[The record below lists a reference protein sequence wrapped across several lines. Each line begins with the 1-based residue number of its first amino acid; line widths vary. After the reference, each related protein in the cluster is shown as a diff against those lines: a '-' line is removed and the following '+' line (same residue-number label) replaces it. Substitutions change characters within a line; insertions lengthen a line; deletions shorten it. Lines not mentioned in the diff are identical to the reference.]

1 MLNQLQTRLKNHS
14 PWRLSSDLKPRAE
27 AGVICLLT
35 DEPEP
40 QVILTQRGGH
50 LSTHAG
56 EVAFPGGKRDPEDAD
71 VLATALREAQ
81 EEVGVKPGEIELLG
95 ELSQIFSLHK
105 LAVTP
110 FVGIVSADVQLR
122 PNPGEIDSIF
132 KTPLSFLL
140 NLDNARVDKFAM
152 VDGRTRFVP
161 SWQYQQYEIW
171 GLTAWV
177 LAELL
182 NVGLD
187 AGIPTRPRPERSKP
201 ERSA

>member
-1 MLNQLQTRLKNHS
+1 MLDQLQSRLKHHR
-14 PWRLSSDLKPRAE
+14 PWRLSGDLKPRAE

-35 DEPEP
+35 DEAEP
-40 QVILTQRGGH
+40 QVILTQRGGQ

-56 EVAFPGGKRDPEDAD
+56 EVAFPGGKRDPEDENL
-71 VLATALREAQ
+71 LATALREAQ
-81 EEVGVKPGEIELLG
+81 EEVGVEPDHVQLLG
-95 ELSQIFSLHK
+95 ELSQIYSLHK

-110 FVGIVSADVQLR
+110 FVGVVSPDIELR
-122 PNPGEIDSIF
+122 PNPGEIAAIF
-132 KTPLSFLL
+132 KTPLSFLM
-140 NLDNARVDKFAM
+140 NQDNARMDKFAM

-171 GLTAWV
+171 GLTAWA

-187 AGIPTRPRPERSKP
+187 AGIPTRPRPERS
-201 ERSA
+201 A

>member
-1 MLNQLQTRLKNHS
+1 MLDQLETRLQQHR
-14 PWRLSSDLKPRAE
+14 PWRLSGDLKPRAE

-40 QVILTQRGGH
+40 QVILTQRGGS

-56 EVAFPGGKRDPEDAD
+56 EVAFPGGKRDPEDESL
-71 VLATALREAQ
+71 VATALREAH
-81 EEVGVKPGEIELLG
+81 EEVGVEPDQVRLLG

-110 FVGIVSADVQLR
+110 FVGVVSPEMELR
-122 PNPGEIDSIF
+122 PNPGEIASIF

-140 NLDNARVDKFAM
+140 DLDNARIDKFAM

-171 GLTAWV
+171 GLTAWA

-187 AGIPTRPRPERSKP
+187 AGIPTRPRPERT
-201 ERSA
+201 A

>member
-1 MLNQLQTRLKNHS
+1 MLDQLQSRLQQHR

-40 QVILTQRGGH
+40 QVILTQRGGQ

-56 EVAFPGGKRDPEDAD
+56 EVAFPGGKRDPEDESL
-71 VLATALREAQ
+71 LATALREAY
-81 EEVGVKPGEIELLG
+81 EEVGVEPDQVQLLG
-95 ELSQIFSLHK
+95 ELSQIYSLHK
-105 LAVTP
+105 LAVSP
-110 FVGIVSADVQLR
+110 FVGVVSSDVELR
-122 PNPGEIDSIF
+122 PNPGEIAAIF
-132 KTPLSFLL
+132 KTPLSFLM
-140 NLDNARVDKFAM
+140 DQENARMDKFAM

-187 AGIPTRPRPERSKP
+187 AGIPTRPRPERNQ
-201 ERSA
+201 

>member
-1 MLNQLQTRLKNHS
+1 MLEQLETRLNQHS
-14 PWRLSSDLKPRAE
+14 PWQLSSDLKPRAE

-35 DEPEP
+35 DEAEP
-40 QVILTQRGGH
+40 QVILTQRSGG

-56 EVAFPGGKRDPEDAD
+56 EVAFPGGKRDPEDD
-71 VLATALREAQ
+71 SLLTTALREAH
-81 EEVGVKPGEIELLG
+81 EEVGVEPDQVKLLG
-95 ELSQIFSLHK
+95 ELSQIYSLHK

-110 FVGIVSADVQLR
+110 FVGVVSPDVELR
-122 PNPGEIDSIF
+122 PNPGEIAAIF
-132 KTPLSFLL
+132 KTPLKFLL
-140 NLDNARVDKFAM
+140 ELDNARIDKFAM

-171 GLTAWV
+171 GLTAWA

-187 AGIPTRPRPERSKP
+187 AGIPTRPRPERNQ
-201 ERSA
+201 

>member
-1 MLNQLQTRLKNHS
+1 MLDQLQSRLQQHR

-40 QVILTQRGGH
+40 QVILTQRGGQ

-56 EVAFPGGKRDPEDAD
+56 EVAFPGGKRDPEDESL
-71 VLATALREAQ
+71 LATALREAH
-81 EEVGVKPGEIELLG
+81 EEVGVEPDQVQLLG
-95 ELSQIFSLHK
+95 ELSQIYSLHK
-105 LAVTP
+105 LAVSP
-110 FVGIVSADVQLR
+110 FVGVVSSDVELR
-122 PNPGEIDSIF
+122 PNPGEIAAIF
-132 KTPLSFLL
+132 KTPLSFLM
-140 NLDNARVDKFAM
+140 DQENARMDKFAM

-171 GLTAWV
+171 GLTAWA

-187 AGIPTRPRPERSKP
+187 AGIPTRPRPERS
-201 ERSA
+201 A

>member
-1 MLNQLQTRLKNHS
+1 MLDQLQSRLDKHS

-35 DEPEP
+35 DESEP
-40 QVILTQRGGH
+40 SVILTQRAGK

-56 EVAFPGGKRDPEDAD
+56 EVAFPGGKRDPEDVD
-71 VLATALREAQ
+71 LIATALREAE
-81 EEVGVKPGEIELLG
+81 EEVGVRPDDVQMLG
-95 ELSQIFSLHK
+95 QLSQIFSLHK

-110 FVGIVSADVQLR
+110 FVGVVSPDVQLR

-140 NLDNARVDKFAM
+140 DLDNARIDKFAM
-152 VDGRTRFVP
+152 VDGHTRYVP

-187 AGIPTRPRPERSKP
+187 AGIPTRPRPERS
-201 ERSA
+201 A

>member
-1 MLNQLQTRLKNHS
+1 MLDQLRTRLQQHR

-35 DEPEP
+35 DESEP
-40 QVILTQRGGH
+40 QVILTQRGGS

-56 EVAFPGGKRDPEDAD
+56 EVAFPGGKRDPEDQNL
-71 VLATALREAQ
+71 LATALREAH
-81 EEVGVKPGEIELLG
+81 EEVGVEPDKVQLLG

-110 FVGIVSADVQLR
+110 FVGVVSPEIELR
-122 PNPGEIDSIF
+122 PNPGEIASIF

-140 NLDNARVDKFAM
+140 DLDNARIDKFAM

-171 GLTAWV
+171 GLTAWA

-187 AGIPTRPRPERSKP
+187 AGIPTRPRPERT
-201 ERSA
+201 A

>member
-1 MLNQLQTRLKNHS
+1 MLDKLQSRLNQHN
-14 PWRLSSDLKPRAE
+14 PWRLTADLKPRAE

-40 QVILTQRGGH
+40 SVILTQRAGK

-56 EVAFPGGKRDPEDAD
+56 EVAFPGGKRDPEDVD
-71 VLATALREAQ
+71 LVATALREAE
-81 EEVGVKPGEIELLG
+81 EEVGVQADEIQILG
-95 ELSQIFSLHK
+95 QLSQIYSLHK

-110 FVGIVSADVQLR
+110 FVGVVSADVKLT

-140 NLDNARVDKFAM
+140 DLDNARIDKFAM
-152 VDGRTRFVP
+152 VDGRTRYVP

-171 GLTAWV
+171 GLTAWA

-187 AGIPTRPRPERSKP
+187 AGIPTRPRPERS
-201 ERSA
+201 A

>member
-1 MLNQLQTRLKNHS
+1 MLNQLQTRLRQHR
-14 PWRLSSDLKPRAE
+14 PWRLSSDLKPCAE

-40 QVILTQRGGH
+40 QVILTQRGGS

-56 EVAFPGGKRDPEDAD
+56 EVAFPGGKRDPEDENL
-71 VLATALREAQ
+71 LATALREAH
-81 EEVGVKPGEIELLG
+81 EEVGVEPGQVQLLG
-95 ELSQIFSLHK
+95 ELSQIYSLHK

-110 FVGIVSADVQLR
+110 FVGVVNPDVELR
-122 PNPGEIDSIF
+122 PNPGEIAAIF
-132 KTPLSFLL
+132 KTPLNFLL
-140 NLDNARVDKFAM
+140 DLDNARIDKFAM

-171 GLTAWV
+171 GLTAWA

-187 AGIPTRPRPERSKP
+187 AGIPTRPRPERT
-201 ERSA
+201 A

>member
-1 MLNQLQTRLKNHS
+1 MLEQLETRLNQHS
-14 PWRLSSDLKPRAE
+14 PWQLSSDLKPRAE

-35 DEPEP
+35 DEAEP
-40 QVILTQRGGH
+40 QVILTQRGGG

-56 EVAFPGGKRDPEDAD
+56 EVAFPGGKRDPEDD
-71 VLATALREAQ
+71 SLFATALREAH
-81 EEVGVKPGEIELLG
+81 EEVGVEPDQVKLLG
-95 ELSQIFSLHK
+95 ELSQIYSLHK

-110 FVGIVSADVQLR
+110 FVGVVSPDVELR
-122 PNPGEIDSIF
+122 PNPGEIAAIF
-132 KTPLSFLL
+132 KTPLKFLL
-140 NLDNARVDKFAM
+140 EIDNARMDKFAM

-187 AGIPTRPRPERSKP
+187 AGIPTRPRPERNQ
-201 ERSA
+201 

>member
-1 MLNQLQTRLKNHS
+1 MLKHIEQRLDDYS
-14 PWRLSSDLKPRAE
+14 PWTLSRDAKARAE

-35 DEPEP
+35 DETVPE
-40 QVILTQRGGH
+40 VILTVRAGA

-71 VLATALREAQ
+71 LRITALREAQ
-81 EEVGVKPGEIELLG
+81 EEIGVEPHQVQVLG
-95 ELSQIFSLHK
+95 KLSQLLSKHE

-110 FVGIVSADVQLR
+110 YVGVVAPDLPLR
-122 PNPGEIDSIF
+122 PNPGEIDVIF
-132 KTPLSFLL
+132 RTPLEFLL
-140 NLDNARVDKFAM
+140 DLDNARMDRFKM
-152 VDGRTRFVP
+152 IDGRTRFVP
-161 SWQYQQYEIW
+161 SWNYQGYEIW

-187 AGIPTRPRPERSKP
+187 AGIPTRPRPERS
-201 ERSA
+201 A

>member
-1 MLNQLQTRLKNHS
+1 MLEQLETRLNQHS
-14 PWRLSSDLKPRAE
+14 PWQLSSDLKPRAE

-35 DEPEP
+35 DEAEP
-40 QVILTQRGGH
+40 QVILTQRSGG

-56 EVAFPGGKRDPEDAD
+56 EVAFPGGKRDPEDD
-71 VLATALREAQ
+71 SLLTTALREAH
-81 EEVGVKPGEIELLG
+81 EEVGVAPDQVKLLG
-95 ELSQIFSLHK
+95 ELSQIYSLHK

-110 FVGIVSADVQLR
+110 FVGVVSPDVELR
-122 PNPGEIDSIF
+122 PNPGEIAAIF
-132 KTPLSFLL
+132 KTPLKFLL
-140 NLDNARVDKFAM
+140 ELDNARIDKFAM

-187 AGIPTRPRPERSKP
+187 AGIPTRPRPERNQ
-201 ERSA
+201 

>member
-1 MLNQLQTRLKNHS
+1 MLDQLQSRLQQHR
-14 PWRLSSDLKPRAE
+14 PWRLSGDLKPRAE

-40 QVILTQRGGH
+40 QVILTQRGGQ

-56 EVAFPGGKRDPEDAD
+56 EVAFPGGKRDPEDESL
-71 VLATALREAQ
+71 LATALREAH
-81 EEVGVKPGEIELLG
+81 EEVGVEPDQVRLLG
-95 ELSQIFSLHK
+95 ELSQIYSLHK

-110 FVGIVSADVQLR
+110 FVGVVSPTVDLR
-122 PNPGEIDSIF
+122 PNPGEIAAIF
-132 KTPLSFLL
+132 KTPLTFLMDQ
-140 NLDNARVDKFAM
+140 DNARMDKFAM

-171 GLTAWV
+171 GLTAWA

-187 AGIPTRPRPERSKP
+187 AGIPTRPRPERS
-201 ERSA
+201 A

>member
-1 MLNQLQTRLKNHS
+1 MLDQLQSRLQQHR
-14 PWRLSSDLKPRAE
+14 PWRLSGDLKPRAE

-35 DEPEP
+35 DEAEP
-40 QVILTQRGGH
+40 QVILTQRGGQ

-56 EVAFPGGKRDPEDAD
+56 EVAFPGGKRDPEDENL
-71 VLATALREAQ
+71 LATALREAH
-81 EEVGVKPGEIELLG
+81 EEVGVEPDHVQLLG
-95 ELSQIFSLHK
+95 ELSQIYSLHK

-110 FVGIVSADVQLR
+110 FVGVVSPDVDLR
-122 PNPGEIDSIF
+122 PNPGEIAAIF
-132 KTPLSFLL
+132 KTPLSFLM
-140 NLDNARVDKFAM
+140 NQDNARMDKFAM

-171 GLTAWV
+171 GLTAWA

-187 AGIPTRPRPERSKP
+187 AGIPTRPRPERT
-201 ERSA
+201 A

>member
-1 MLNQLQTRLKNHS
+1 MLDQLQSRLQQHN
-14 PWRLSSDLKPRAE
+14 PWRLSGDLKPRAE

-35 DEPEP
+35 DEAEP
-40 QVILTQRGGH
+40 QVILTQRGGQ

-56 EVAFPGGKRDPEDAD
+56 EVAFPGGKRDPEDENL
-71 VLATALREAQ
+71 LATALREAQ
-81 EEVGVKPGEIELLG
+81 EEVGVEPDQIQLVG
-95 ELSQIFSLHK
+95 ELSQIYSLHK

-110 FVGIVSADVQLR
+110 FVGVVSPDVELR
-122 PNPGEIDSIF
+122 PNPGEIAAIF
-132 KTPLSFLL
+132 KTPISFLM
-140 NLDNARVDKFAM
+140 NQDNARMDKFAM

-171 GLTAWV
+171 GLTAWA

-187 AGIPTRPRPERSKP
+187 ADIPTRPRPERT
-201 ERSA
+201 A